1 MVILLILEPKIQL
14 TIPNMDKPTTKQRF
28 DYIDQFRGFVG
39 ILMLLGHS
47 AYYFNSIWYRL
58 DPLDP
63 LFPNNSQFLLRFM
76 GYLCAPGFLMMAG
89 AMVWW
94 SYTKRVEKG
103 VAQKTAKWHLIQRGI
118 FLILIQITWVNSSW
132 GGFTDFRPWHFG
144 VISSI
149 GVSVL
154 LLTLIIDS
162 KWQIRLFIGV
172 FLLLIHPFLLQI
184 KYNHDDNLSKVI
196 MQTFVDAGTF
206 NKYPVIP
213 WFSLAVLGS
222 VMATGWLQIWK
233 LDHIKIKMS
242 YTIGFNSIILA
253 VIIRLFKGYGNINPF
268 SEFGSM
274 SFFLD
279 QKYPPSLFMNLLFFG
294 IVVIGVGSFIALN
307 NWFPKFMK
315 LFSLPG
321 KFPLFFYGVHLAIL
335 GIVVKRFDFFYR
347 EGEILYTFI
356 GFGIMLLIMFPLSK
370 WFFKYKI
377 KSKNPIIKMI

>member
-1 MVILLILEPKIQL
+1 M
-14 TIPNMDKPTTKQRF
+14 NKPTTKQRF

-39 ILMLLGHS
+39 VLMLLGHS

-63 LFPNNSQFLLRFM
+63 LFPNNSQFILRFI

-94 SYTKRVEKG
+94 SYTKRIEKG
-103 VAQKTAKWHLIQRGI
+103 VPIKTAKWHLIQRGL
-118 FLILIQITWVNSSW
+118 FLILMQMTWVNSSW

-144 VISSI
+144 IISSI
-149 GVSVL
+149 GISVI
-154 LLTLIIDS
+154 LLTLIIGL

-172 FLLLIHPFLLQI
+172 ALLLIHPFLLQI
-184 KYNHDDNLSKVI
+184 NYSQDDIFNTVI

-233 LDHIKIKMS
+233 LDSLKIKMS
-242 YTIGFNSIILA
+242 YIIGFSSILLA
-253 VIIRLFKGYGNINPF
+253 VIIRLFRGYGNINPF
-268 SEFGSM
+268 SEFGSI

-294 IVVIGVGSFIALN
+294 LVVIGVGSFIALN
-307 NWFPKFMK
+307 KWFPKFMK
-315 LFSLPG
+315 LFSIPG
-321 KFPLFFYGVHLAIL
+321 KVPLFFYGVHLAIL

-356 GFGIMLLIMFPLSK
+356 GLGVMLIIMFPLSK
-370 WFFKYKI
+370 WFYNYKR
-377 KSKNPIIKMI
+377 KSNNPIIKMI